1 MPKNRQAKLHFAAAP
16 KQKEVFMPK
25 QQSNHIYEIIHVP
38 ETTGVRFFT
47 DHDTGS
53 YYPNHWHDAIEII
66 YMVKGELDLTV
77 ESTGYHLH
85 EGQCFLINSCVIHAT
100 KCTSPNTGI
109 VFQIPMDFIKIYI
122 PDVQQLQ
129 FILDDPSNHP
139 IRQTKV
145 DIFKETLTQMQVAN
159 DIRPEGY
166 LLRFNSLLFEVLFQ
180 LYHNFSVKVFQANLN
195 HKAKDLNRL
204 NGILSY
210 TNKNYNRPI
219 SIDEISQIAFLEP
232 RYFCRF
238 FKKHMGLTF
247 LGYLNEVRIS
257 HIYQDL
263 ITTGDTLQDI
273 LERHGFTNY
282 KLFRKVFFEH
292 FGATPSQIRK
302 RLAFL
307 E

>member
-1 MPKNRQAKLHFAAAP
+1 MFVSMNAKRC
-16 KQKEVFMPK
+16 VMSG
-25 QQSNHIYEIIHVP
+25 QQSNHIYEIIQVP

-47 DHDTGS
+47 DNDTGS

-66 YMVKGELDLTV
+66 YMIKGEVDLTV
-77 ESTGYHLH
+77 ESSSCRLH
-85 EGQCFLINSCVIHAT
+85 EGQCFLINSCVIHST

-129 FILDDPSNHP
+129 FIIDDPSDNS
-139 IRQTKV
+139 IRQTKIN
-145 DIFKETLTQMQVAN
+145 IFKETLMQMQIAN

-204 NGILSY
+204 NHILSY
-210 TNKNYNRPI
+210 INKNYNRPI
-219 SIDEISQIAFLEP
+219 SINEISQIAFLESG
-232 RYFCRF
+232 YFCRF

-247 LGYLNEVRIS
+247 LEYLNEVRIS
-257 HIYQDL
+257 HIFQDL
-263 ITTGDTLQDI
+263 ITTNNTLKDI

-292 FGATPSQIRK
+292 FNATPSQIRK
-302 RLAFL
+302 RLT
-307 E
+307 